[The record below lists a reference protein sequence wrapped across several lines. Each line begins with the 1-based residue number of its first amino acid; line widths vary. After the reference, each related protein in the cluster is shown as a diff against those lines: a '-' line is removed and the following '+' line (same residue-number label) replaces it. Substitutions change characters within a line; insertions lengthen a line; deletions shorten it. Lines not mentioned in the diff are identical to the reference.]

1 MGKTEN
7 HDPGAIQQVLHVKTK
22 KSLLFFT
29 RYFFKESSKTKFVV
43 NSHHVEIANTLE
55 KVIKG
60 EITRLMI
67 NMPPR
72 YGKTELA
79 VKNFIAHCLALNP
92 SAKFIHLSG
101 SSELALDNSEAIRD
115 MVTSQEYMD
124 LFPGVS
130 LSKSTTGKKKWYT
143 TQDGGVYAT
152 SAGGQIT
159 GFGAG
164 SFYSDKDDAE
174 LDKFWTEID
183 QKEEFGG
190 AIVIDDPIKPDDAE
204 SSTIRDRVNNRYDTT
219 IKNRVNSR
227 NTPIIIIMQR
237 LHPNDLCGHILKTSL
252 ENWHVLKIP
261 AISEVNGERK
271 ALWDYKHTLEEL
283 DDLRGQTPLSIVTF
297 DRQYQQDPK
306 PLKGLLY
313 TTFLTYDNIPGQ
325 GIRYA
330 YVDTAD
336 QGDDYLCSI
345 VWEEIGEMKYLI
357 DVIYTQEANEI
368 TEDMVAKQ
376 FDEYEVN
383 YAKIESNN
391 GGRAFARNVSRISED
406 DLRNMKTDISW
417 FHQSKNKITR
427 IKTNSSTV
435 QKTIVYPQDWGV
447 RWPEFY
453 DSMTGYMAA
462 GGNDHDDA
470 QDTITGVAEGID
482 THRVFA

>member
-1 MGKTEN
+1 MDLYELEKR
-7 HDPGAIQQVLHVKTK
+7 QVLNVMCR

-29 RYFFKESSKTKFVV
+29 RYFFKEGNKKKFVV
-43 NSHHVEIANTLE
+43 NHHHEEIAKTLE
-55 KVIKG
+55 KVITG

-72 YGKTELA
+72 YGKSELA
-79 VKNFIAHCLALNP
+79 VKMFIAHSLALNP

-115 MVTSQEYMD
+115 TVTSKEFSELY
-124 LFPGVS
+124 PHVT

-143 TQDGGVYAT
+143 TKDGGVYAT

-164 SFYSDKDDAE
+164 SFYDDEKD
-174 LDKFWTEID
+174 LDEFTEIEK
-183 QKEEFGG
+183 KEGFGG
-190 AIVIDDPIKPDDAE
+190 AIVIDDPIKPEEAE
-204 SSTIRDRVNNRYDTT
+204 SATIRDRVNNRYDTT

-227 NTPIIIIMQR
+227 KTPIIIIMQR

-252 ENWHVLKIP
+252 EDWHVLKIP
-261 AISEVNGERK
+261 AISEENGIRK
-271 ALWDYKHTLEEL
+271 ALWPYKHTLEEL
-283 DDLRGQTPLSIVTF
+283 DDLRGQTPLSVVTF
-297 DRQYQQDPK
+297 DRQYQQNPK

-313 TTFLTYDNIPGQ
+313 TSFLTYDKIEGS

-336 QGDDYLCSI
+336 MGDDNLCSI
-345 VWEEIGEMKYLI
+345 VWEEIGDMKYLL
-357 DVIYTQEANEI
+357 DVILTKEPNEI
-368 TEDMVAKQ
+368 TENLVAKQ
-376 FDEYEVN
+376 FDDYEVN
-383 YAKIESNN
+383 EAKIESNN
-391 GGRAFARNVSRISED
+391 GGRAFARNVERLSEED
-406 DLRNMKTDISW
+406 YHNHRTIIKW
-417 FHQSKNKITR
+417 FHQSKNKEAR
-427 IKTNSSTV
+427 IKSNSSTV
-435 QKTIVYPQDWGV
+435 QKTCVYPKDWAV

-470 QDTITGVAEGID
+470 QDCITGVAEGID
-482 THRVFA
+482 SHSVFA